1 MISIAY
7 ILGFLIL
14 TWVISPLFKR
24 SGLIYEVHGQAEDLE
39 DKKMRVYGNIKDLE
53 FDYAMGRLS
62 EMDFQ
67 DIRKQFTRE
76 ASEVVARLEELQKHD
91 LDALIEADL
100 KRFNHETEAE
110 PETKTESKLTE
121 KYCIE
126 CGHKNPAKAKFC
138 AACGEKFEEV

>member
-1 MISIAY
+1 MIPIAY

-24 SGLIYEVHGQAEDLE
+24 GGLIYEVHGQTEDLE

-62 EMDFQ
+62 ENDFQ
-67 DIRKQFTRE
+67 EIRGQFTRE

-100 KRFNHETEAE
+100 KRVNHESVAE
-110 PETKTESKLTE
+110 VEKSE

>member
-1 MISIAY
+1 MIPIAY

-14 TWVISPLFKR
+14 GWVISPLFKR
-24 SGLIYEVHGQAEDLE
+24 GGLIYEVHGQAEDLE
-39 DKKMRVYGNIKDLE
+39 DKKLRVYGNIKDLE

-62 EMDFQ
+62 EKDFQ
-67 DIRKQFTRE
+67 DIRGQFTRE
-76 ASEVVARLEELQKHD
+76 ASKVVARLEELQKHD
-91 LDALIEADL
+91 LDTLIEADL
-100 KRFNHETEAE
+100 KRVNHEPVVEVE
-110 PETKTESKLTE
+110 KNE